1 MYSPQLL
8 MKLQSQQV
16 LHTSVSTIHQLI
28 RAVNN
33 TQNINSMKEHKVIL
47 VTCTLKMETQQL
59 QKKTSYRKNKY
70 HHD

>member
-28 RAVNN
+28 RALNN

-47 VTCTLKMETQQL
+47 VTCTLKMATPTVTEEDFLPEEQIP
-59 QKKTSYRKNKY
+59 S
-70 HHD
+70 